1 MKPGKLPGG
10 PGGAFGG
17 VRAGSGG
24 AGGANGPAGGNG
36 PGLGCCSASSTAP
49 WPVAAGTAGGA
60 AAGATGGAAGAGSE
74 EAAGEPYVAGAGG
87 AAGDDGWTG
96 GLVGIGTD
104 AVARTVPAGGV
115 PGGGELGA
123 LAALSS
129 ASDGWGWS
137 DVIVPPVGQTLAT
150 VVDPNR
156 TWQSGGSGSPASAPR
171 IGEQSDAAP
180 VRGGSDQGGRR
191 GVVRRLNFG

>member
-1 MKPGKLPGG
+1 GAEVCAAPGANG
-10 PGGAFGG
+10 PPCGAAGGAEVCAAPGANGPPCGAAGG
-17 VRAGSGG
+17 AEVCAAPGANGP

-36 PGLGCCSASSTAP
+36 PGR
-49 WPVAAGTAGGA
+49 AGGSSWSVDAPA
-60 AAGATGGAAGAGSE
+60 AAPDSGEPVGSAGAT
-74 EAAGEPYVAGAGG
+74 GEPYVAGVGG
-87 AAGDDGWTG
+87 VEGALGWAG

-104 AVARTVPAGGV
+104 AVARTVPAGAV

-156 TWQSGGSGSPASAPR
+156 TWQSGGSGSHELRPQNR
-171 IGEQSDAAP
+171 
-180 VRGGSDQGGRR
+180 
-191 GVVRRLNFG
+191 

>member
-49 WPVAAGTAGGA
+49 WPVAAGTAG
-60 AAGATGGAAGAGSE
+60 GATGGAAGAGSE

-137 DVIVPPVGQTLAT
+137 DVIVPPV
-150 VVDPNR
+150 
-156 TWQSGGSGSPASAPR
+156 
-171 IGEQSDAAP
+171 
-180 VRGGSDQGGRR
+180 VRPLRP
-191 GVVRRLNFG
+191 